1 MLQCAFCLSIMFV
14 GCCGDGDLASSDS
27 VFWDMGHKGTAAL
40 FCVQS
45 QSSTPETEETS
56 SVLNL

>member
-1 MLQCAFCLSIMFV
+1 MLQCAFCLCIMCV

-27 VFWDMGHKGTAAL
+27 VFWDMGHKGTAL
-40 FCVQS
+40 FCVQP
-45 QSSTPETEETS
+45 QSSTSETEETS